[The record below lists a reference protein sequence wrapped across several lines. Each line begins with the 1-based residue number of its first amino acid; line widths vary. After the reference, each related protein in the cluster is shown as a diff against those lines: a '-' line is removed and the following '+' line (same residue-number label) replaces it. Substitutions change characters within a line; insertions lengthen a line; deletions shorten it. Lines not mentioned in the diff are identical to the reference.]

1 VVVLSAAS
9 VGDGAVTGRPARREL
24 RRIVEQVVTGGPP
37 GEEGYGLEN
46 IGRYVHTLAWLEA
59 GPGPRGPLLDAGV
72 YPGHLTLALA
82 GLDQVEIAG
91 VGRFVPP
98 AFCRWMAERSIP
110 VADVDLEREPL
121 PYADASFGRVLA
133 TEILEH
139 LANPALFLS
148 ECRRV
153 LRPEGALYLTTPNVV
168 DLRGR
173 VRALGGRSPQ
183 THLFGIGRTFRM
195 NEWVHRREY
204 APDEV
209 ACLLE
214 AVGFQMNR
222 LHTWT
227 PTRADGG
234 RGAGAWIAPLLN
246 RLPHFGGT
254 LFVVAIRPD
263 GAAGPGD
270 TDRARIVPDRRFL
283 DVTPGTSASLTLRVE
298 NFGTTAW
305 NVGTGPGAVLL
316 GAHLLD
322 PDGRVLDRDLA
333 RSPLPHDV
341 GPGGS
346 AAMTLTLRAPVE
358 PGAFL
363 VELDLVR
370 EGERWFGDDGSPTA
384 RLVLHVTP

>member
-1 VVVLSAAS
+1 MLPAAS
-9 VGDGAVTGRPARREL
+9 GGDGAVSGGPARREL

-82 GLDQVEIAG
+82 GLDRVEIAG

-98 AFCRWMAERSIP
+98 AFCRWMAERGIP

-153 LRPEGALYLTTPNVV
+153 LRPGGALYLTTPNVV

-173 VRALGGRSPQ
+173 LRALGGWSPQ

-214 AVGFQMNR
+214 AVGLQMSR

-234 RGAGAWIAPLLN
+234 RGAGAWVASLLN
-246 RLPHFGGT
+246 RLPHLGGT

-263 GAAGPGD
+263 GTAGPGD
-270 TDRARIVPDRRFL
+270 TDRARIVLDRRFL

-305 NVGTGPGAVLL
+305 NAGTGPGAVLL

-341 GPGGS
+341 GPGGR

>member
-1 VVVLSAAS
+1 
-9 VGDGAVTGRPARREL
+9 
-24 RRIVEQVVTGGPP
+24 VEQAVTGGPP
-37 GEEGYGLEN
+37 GEESYGLEN
-46 IGRYVHTLAWLEA
+46 VGRYVHTLAWLEA

-72 YPGHLTLALA
+72 YPGHLTLAVA
-82 GLDQVEIAG
+82 GLDHVEIAG

-98 AFCRWMAERSIP
+98 AFHRWMAARGIP
-110 VADVDLEREPL
+110 IADVDLEREPL
-121 PYADASFGRVLA
+121 PYADTSFGRVLA

-153 LRPEGALYLTTPNVV
+153 LRPGGALYLTTPNVV

-183 THLFGIGRTFRM
+183 THLFGIGHTFRM

-204 APDEV
+204 APGEV
-209 ACLLE
+209 VCLLE
-214 AVGFQMNR
+214 AVGFEMR
-222 LHTWT
+222 GLHTWT

-246 RLPHFGGT
+246 RLPNLGGT
-254 LFVVAIRPD
+254 LFVVATRPE
-263 GAAGPGD
+263 GADRPGGA
-270 TDRARIVPDRRFL
+270 DRARIVPDRRFL
-283 DVTPGTSASLTLRVE
+283 ELAPGTTVPLTLHVE
-298 NFGTTAW
+298 NFGTTGW
-305 NVGTGPGAVLL
+305 NAGTGPGAVLL

-322 PDGRVLDRDLA
+322 PDGRTLDRDLA

-341 GPGGS
+341 GARGEVT
-346 AAMTLTLRAPVE
+346 MTLALRTPAQ
-358 PGAFL
+358 PGPFL
-363 VELDLVR
+363 LELDLVR

-384 RLVLHVTP
+384 RVVLHVAP

>member
-1 VVVLSAAS
+1 
-9 VGDGAVTGRPARREL
+9 
-24 RRIVEQVVTGGPP
+24 VEQAVTGGPP
-37 GEEGYGLEN
+37 GEAGYGLEN
-46 IGRYVHTLAWLEA
+46 VGRYVHTLAWLQA
-59 GPGPRGPLLDAGV
+59 GPGPRGPLLDAGI

-82 GLDQVEIAG
+82 SLDRVEIAG

-98 AFCRWMAERSIP
+98 AFHRWMAERGIP
-110 VADVDLEREPL
+110 VADVDLERERL
-121 PYADASFGRVLA
+121 PYADARFGRVLA

-153 LRPEGALYLTTPNVV
+153 LRPGGVLYLTTPNVV

-204 APDEV
+204 APGEV
-209 ACLLE
+209 ASLLE
-214 AVGFQMNR
+214 AVGFETR
-222 LHTWT
+222 ALHTWT

-246 RLPHFGGT
+246 RLPNLGGT

-263 GAAGPGD
+263 GADGPGG

-283 DVTPGTSASLTLRVE
+283 DVTPGAHAALTLRVE

-305 NVGTGPGAVLL
+305 KAGTGPGAVVL

-322 PDGRVLDRDLA
+322 PDGRILDRDLA
-333 RSPLPHDV
+333 RSPLPQDV
-341 GPGGS
+341 APPEEVEL
-346 AAMTLTLRAPVE
+346 TLALRAPAE
-358 PGAFL
+358 PGAYL

-370 EGERWFGDDGSPTA
+370 EGEHWFGDDGSPTA
-384 RLVLHVTP
+384 RLLLHVTP